1 MLADNTCAMLRNQTK
16 QFYSVVVGELI
27 STTISGII
35 AVVLVGFILIE
46 HWTATLFVLPLTL
59 VLYIDLLGEQS
70 LGVLLR
76 S

>member
-1 MLADNTCAMLRNQTK
+1 MLGFPTK

-46 HWTATLFVLPLTL
+46 HWTATVFVLPMTL
-59 VLYIDLLGEQS
+59 VLYIDLLGERALIVFLSYCDRRQAP
-70 LGVLLR
+70 
-76 S
+76 